1 MEDNHNKTK
10 VLVVEDEKIISMQ
23 ISRLLDKAGY
33 DVVGI
38 ASNGLEAIDKATQ
51 LNPDVILMDLV
62 MPRMNGIDTIKKING
77 TNPNTYIIVVTGLH
91 SQNTLLEALEAGAK
105 DGIFKP
111 FKEEEIL
118 NAVEKYGA

>member
-1 MEDNHNKTK
+1 
-10 VLVVEDEKIISMQ
+10 
-23 ISRLLDKAGY
+23 
-33 DVVGI
+33 
-38 ASNGLEAIDKATQ
+38 
-51 LNPDVILMDLV
+51 MDLV